1 MWWILQI
8 IGCLFIAGALTYAR
22 WYGINY
28 TGLFN
33 PWAVKVGAEVIA
45 AIFLVKSFAIA
56 PSHFQVWF
64 IGMATL
70 SLLGFVGSLIFF
82 GEIVGAFKICGAVLV
97 LVGAALLVL

>member
-33 PWAVKVGAEVIA
+33 PWVVKVAAELVVA
-45 AIFLVKSFAIA
+45 ACLVKSFAIA
-56 PSHFQVWF
+56 PSHFQAWF
-64 IGMATL
+64 IGMAIL
-70 SLLGFVGSLIFF
+70 SLLGFVGSVIFF
-82 GEIVGAFKICGAVLV
+82 GEIISAVKIGGVALA
-97 LVGAALLVL
+97 LVGAALLII